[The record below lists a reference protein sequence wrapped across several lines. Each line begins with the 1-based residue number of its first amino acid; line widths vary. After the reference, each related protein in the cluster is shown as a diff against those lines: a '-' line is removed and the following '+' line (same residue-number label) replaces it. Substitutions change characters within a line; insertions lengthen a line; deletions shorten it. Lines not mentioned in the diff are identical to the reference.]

1 MKGEPSIK
9 EIYNSAYETAETLLR
24 KKVDSIVCINKEGDL
39 WIVETEVLERKSV
52 PDTQDILGRYQME
65 FGSDGELHGYSR
77 VLLRRRSEKEAQREE
92 V

>member
-1 MKGEPSIK
+1 MKDAPGIK
-9 EIYNSAYETAETLLR
+9 EIYDSAYEMAEMLLK

-65 FGSDGELHGYSR
+65 FGDDGELHGFSR
-77 VLLRRRSEKEAQREE
+77 LLLRRRSEKEAAREE